1 MQNSANKGKCVR
13 HASDRRLLKWRHGLR
28 ADAERSLLQRELMHK
43 RRRILE
49 SLRAAGRAVVNFPA
63 NSITLSPRV
72 AVIKGIS
79 AAKC

>member
-1 MQNSANKGKCVR
+1 MPR
-13 HASDRRLLKWRHGLR
+13 HTSDRRLLKWKHGLS

-49 SLRAAGRAVVNFPA
+49 SLRAGGRAVVNFLA

-79 AAKC
+79 AAKCRFSGLLQ